1 MATEILKKQ
10 TIVGTDAQYEANRN
24 SYGEGT
30 VFESTSLLGE
40 NDIDPTY
47 TNKFVS
53 KVTTKAIVYG
63 TSASDGS
70 PRTIPW
76 NTAEVANTLVMR
88 DSGGRA
94 KIQTPLLADQIA
106 NKRYVDDGF
115 IAKYINGGIVYA
127 NDTSGSQ
134 TGIEYSEGADKYTIA
149 IRSENG
155 CVRTAD
161 PEGQN
166 DAVTKSYADNR
177 FRYTHLIE
185 VKFNPAPEPYVSYVL
200 IGIITYVSESS
211 TPLTSID
218 DLPLDVALPIHGK
231 LNIDT
236 FQDTYTATRKTRK
249 NGTSYLNITY
259 MYYSDSDGIGTGTQG
274 DIVPTSFTDTVV

>member
-40 NDIDPTY
+40 NDIDPAY
-47 TNKFVS
+47 TSKFVPTR
-53 KVTTKAIVYG
+53 KVTSGLYLYAFDSTGNISQSADTGKGAYTVARRSAGGTLSVGDPTSQYHAVNKA
-63 TSASDGS
+63 
-70 PRTIPW
+70 
-76 NTAEVANTLVMR
+76 
-88 DSGGRA
+88 
-94 KIQTPLLADQIA
+94 
-106 NKRYVDDGF
+106 
-115 IAKYINGGIVYA
+115 
-127 NDTSGSQ
+127 
-134 TGIEYSEGADKYTIA
+134 
-149 IRSENG
+149 
-155 CVRTAD
+155 
-161 PEGQN
+161 
-166 DAVTKSYADNR
+166 YADTR

-200 IGIITYVSESS
+200 IGIITYVSNSA

-218 DLPLDVALPIHGK
+218 QLPLDVALPIHGK
-231 LNIDT
+231 LNIDN
-236 FQDTYTATRKTRK
+236 FHDTYTATRKTRK
-249 NGTSYLNITY
+249 DGTSYLSITY